1 MKLLRPLFV
10 LFLVLDLFSCSKTP
24 QASGKIRVAVSIL
37 PLLDF
42 VREVGGDEVEAYAIV
57 PPGSDPHTFELT
69 PDVLRKTASAE
80 LLVLNGIG
88 LEYWASKVTDNIH
101 RADFRVIDTSDGLP
115 VLQDEDHA
123 QGNPH
128 IWLDPVLAIHQVE
141 KIGLALCS
149 VDTAHAVYY
158 RKNTQAYILELQD
171 LDQEIRKE
179 IGTWR
184 HRQFICFHPSWNY
197 FANRYQ
203 LDQAAVIE
211 KRPGFE
217 PNPGEMAEIIDTARR
232 IHASAIF
239 AEMQFPAKIS
249 EAIAQ
254 ESGAKV
260 IRLDPLGSDDASF
273 SYIGLMRYNLQQ
285 MSIALK

>member
-1 MKLLRPLFV
+1 MKLSRPLLALLLPLSV
-10 LFLVLDLFSCSKTP
+10 ISCTKTAP
-24 QASGKIRVAVSIL
+24 TTGKIRVAVSIL
-37 PLLDF
+37 PLFDF
-42 VREVGGDEVEAYAIV
+42 VRQIGGEEVEAFSIV
-57 PPGSDPHTFELT
+57 PPGSNPHTFELT
-69 PDVLRKTASAE
+69 PDVLRKTVSAK

-88 LEYWASKVTDNIH
+88 LEYWATKVTDNI
-101 RADFRVIDTSDGLP
+101 RRDDFRVVNTSEGLS

-123 QGNPH
+123 EGNPH
-128 IWLDPVLAIHQVE
+128 VWLDPILAIHQVE
-141 KIGLALCS
+141 KIGFALCAA
-149 VDTAHAVYY
+149 DTAHAAYY
-158 RKNTQAYILELQD
+158 RKNMEALVQQLQD
-171 LDQEIRKE
+171 LDEEIRRE
-179 IGTWR
+179 VGTWR

-217 PNPGEMAEIIDTARR
+217 PNPGEMAEIIETAKR
-232 IHASAIF
+232 IHARAIF
-239 AEMQFPAKIS
+239 AEMQFPVKIS

-260 IRLDPLGSDDASF
+260 IRLDPLGSDEATF
-273 SYIGLMRYNLQQ
+273 SYVGLMHYNLQQ